1 MGPDGSP
8 ARWRTLP
15 AFATF
20 VHSGQ
25 YLAPDGHSRSG
36 CFGNPQGV
44 AGGIRGG
51 RKGEALMAD
60 GEKAATAYTIGWE
73 PQPAPQTA
81 PLTCPVFEVF
91 FGGARRRQD
100 GRDAPRMGLPC

>member
-1 MGPDGSP
+1 
-8 ARWRTLP
+8 
-15 AFATF
+15 
-20 VHSGQ
+20 
-25 YLAPDGHSRSG
+25 
-36 CFGNPQGV
+36 
-44 AGGIRGG
+44 
-51 RKGEALMAD
+51 MAD